1 MTLLTDACTV
11 MVALQDRASDY
22 AMGALRARSAAAAAK
37 GVAEQEH
44 LNRVAAAWGNGAE
57 FAARDLRLAGRE
69 FAVLLMQHEPA
80 NDESLTDGGDAA

>member
-37 GVAEQEH
+37 GAEQEH

-57 FAARDLRLAGRE
+57 FAARELRLAGRE
-69 FAVLLMQHEPA
+69 FAVLLMQREPA